1 MSNPMNTTLPTHVKT
16 AVENF
21 MKYRWSHLVDP
32 EKSRRY
38 TGIIKALK
46 HGGKEKQDK
55 FVEDVAGMMK
65 TNKEAISIA
74 KEQTKI
80 AEFQDRINET
90 LQRNRT

>member
-32 EKSRRY
+32 DKSERY
-38 TGIIKALK
+38 TGIIKSLK

-55 FVEDVAGMMK
+55 FVKDVAAMME
-65 TNKEAISIA
+65 TNKEAISVA
-74 KEQTKI
+74 KEQTKN
-80 AEFQDRINET
+80 AEFQERISET
-90 LQRNRT
+90 LKRNKT